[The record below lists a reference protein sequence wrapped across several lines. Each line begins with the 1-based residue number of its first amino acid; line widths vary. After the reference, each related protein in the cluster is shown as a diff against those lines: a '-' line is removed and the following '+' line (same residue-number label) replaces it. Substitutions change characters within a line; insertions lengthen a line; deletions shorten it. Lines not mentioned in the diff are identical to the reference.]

1 MLIFS
6 VKMTE
11 NEEEKMETEVEADAE
26 APPTPNNEQ
35 DKVKPVVF
43 IGLFITALLG
53 LGKLGD
59 TFVEIITFHLPLCRD
74 L

>member
-1 MLIFS
+1 MAE
-6 VKMTE
+6 T
-11 NEEEKMETEVEADAE
+11 EEENMEAEAAAE
-26 APPTPNNEQ
+26 APPAPDNEQ

-59 TFVEIITFHLPLCRD
+59 QYLEIISCNLPFQLCRY
-74 L
+74 LRCFPKC

>member
-1 MLIFS
+1 
-6 VKMTE
+6 MTE
-11 NEEEKMETEVEADAE
+11 NEEENVEAEAAE
-26 APPTPNNEQ
+26 EDAPPVPDNEQ

-43 IGLFITALLG
+43 IGLFITACLG

-59 TFVEIITFHLPLCRD
+59 QYLEIISFYLSYVLLCRD

>member
-1 MLIFS
+1 
-6 VKMTE
+6 MTE
-11 NEEEKMETEVEADAE
+11 NEEEKVEAEAE
-26 APPTPNNEQ
+26 APPTPDNEQ

-59 TFVEIITFHLPLCRD
+59 QYLEII
-74 L
+74 

>member
-1 MLIFS
+1 
-6 VKMTE
+6 MTE
-11 NEEEKMETEVEADAE
+11 NEPDDTSEDAE
-26 APPTPNNEQ
+26 AEAPAAATDNDQ

>member
-1 MLIFS
+1 
-6 VKMTE
+6 MTE
-11 NEEEKMETEVEADAE
+11 NEEENVEAEAEAE
-26 APPTPNNEQ
+26 APPVPDNEQ

-43 IGLFITALLG
+43 IGLFITACLG

-59 TFVEIITFHLPLCRD
+59 QYLEIISFYLSYVLLCRD

>member
-1 MLIFS
+1 
-6 VKMTE
+6 MTE
-11 NEEEKMETEVEADAE
+11 NEEENMETEVEADAE

-43 IGLFITALLG
+43 IGLFITACLG

-59 TFVEIITFHLPLCRD
+59 QYLEIISFYLSYVLLCRD

>member
-1 MLIFS
+1 
-6 VKMTE
+6 MTE
-11 NEEEKMETEVEADAE
+11 NEEENVEAEAE
-26 APPTPNNEQ
+26 AEAAPTPDNEQ

-59 TFVEIITFHLPLCRD
+59 LYLVIISIHLSYVLLCRD